1 MSSMR
6 LGSTLLVLSAL
17 LLLAT
22 SVFGKGKPTRESKS
36 ADKAKPA
43 AAATPPTVAV
53 LYFEIHAPKDEG
65 LGVLAKGLAQM
76 LIADLADAPA
86 LRLVERD
93 RLEAV
98 LGEQKLQQSKS
109 LDRKTAVRVG
119 KLLGARYLVLGS
131 VVKLGAMVRMN
142 ARIVAVET
150 GEIVTAVSQ
159 NGADGDFFGIEGGL
173 VEKLRAKL
181 VEGLPP
187 APKQA
192 ARPARPKRK
201 RPKKLSTEA
210 ARQYAEAL
218 DAKDRGKTDEAK
230 AKMQKVVERAP
241 NFELAYLD
249 LQSMTR

>member
-1 MSSMR
+1 MRALR
-6 LGSTLLVLSAL
+6 LGSSSLLLSVL

-22 SVFGKGKPTRESKS
+22 SAFAKGKPTREGKS
-36 ADKAKPA
+36 ADAAKPT
-43 AAATPPTVAV
+43 AAATPPTVGV
-53 LYFEIHAPKDEG
+53 LYFEIHAPKDDG
-65 LGVLAKGLAQM
+65 LDVLAKGLAQM
-76 LIADLADAPA
+76 LIADLADAPG

-109 LDRKTAVRVG
+109 VDRKTAVRVG

-159 NGADGDFFGIEGGL
+159 NGADDDFFGIEGGL
-173 VEKLRAKL
+173 VEKLREKL
-181 VEGLPP
+181 VERLPP

-192 ARPARPKRK
+192 ARPKRKRK
-201 RPKKLSTEA
+201 RPKKLSTQA

-241 NFELAYLD
+241 DFELAYLD